1 MSALFISQ
9 ECKQPY
15 LIMALEYLIMLK
27 ERRLKR
33 KKEKQFYMGNLSGG
47 SWPWN
52 LEVIMH
58 CWGNKKNQNIE
69 QKRQT

>member
-47 SWPWN
+47 S
-52 LEVIMH
+52 
-58 CWGNKKNQNIE
+58 
-69 QKRQT
+69 